1 MRAFYYFSKNQSRIS
16 KLEAYFFA
24 GCIMLCSLITVGI
37 FHPYIMAALHV
48 GMQVR
53 VACCSLIYRKV
64 KYLII
69 NRSLIRIS

>member
-1 MRAFYYFSKNQSRIS
+1 
-16 KLEAYFFA
+16 
-24 GCIMLCSLITVGI
+24 MLCSLITVGI

-64 KYLII
+64 KYLFII
-69 NRSLIRIS
+69 HYLIHIFVNALLFNSVKMNVLFIDY